1 MDLDWSF
8 YDFYWWFI
16 FNNNQSKNN
25 QTLSIMKKQL
35 LFVPSIIFFF
45 ILLVFFYLLTIDR
58 DPKQIPSIL
67 IEKKVPDFETQSLLN
82 NRKWIIGLELNRNLL
97 TKIKHR
103 V

>member
-1 MDLDWSF
+1 
-8 YDFYWWFI
+8 
-16 FNNNQSKNN
+16 
-25 QTLSIMKKQL
+25 MKKQL

-82 NRKWIIGLELNRNLL
+82 NRKFISSQEFGNTITIVNFLRNNGKT
-97 TKIKHR
+97 TKCNY
-103 V
+103 